1 MAVGGGTN
9 TTPSR
14 NRGGRAFKPGP
25 RWAFGGAA
33 VLALVVAGALVLVL
47 SGGSSNPNTRYGP
60 LPTWL
65 PKSVAT
71 AHAPTMEVATPAKP
85 ILSEEQGY
93 TVHAELPT
101 GSAEVTA
108 NGPLF
113 PAYVTKYAQS
123 GSWPNGKLVPSTFY
137 VTFANVKGT
146 IPIAVKDFDVLN
158 GNGERSLAK
167 SVTVKGGGKL
177 PSALHKGQTV
187 TLLVKANAL
196 EGQGTVRW
204 APQAP
209 KILVAWLWQLELD

>member
-1 MAVGGGTN
+1 MTVGTGTDAAPKQN
-9 TTPSR
+9 G
-14 NRGGRAFKPGP
+14 GGRAFKPGP

-33 VLALVVAGALVLVL
+33 VLALIVAGVLVL
-47 SGGSSNPNTRYGP
+47 LLNGSSSNPNNRYGP
-60 LPTWL
+60 LPSWL
-65 PKSVAT
+65 PKSAAT
-71 AHAPTMEVATPAKP
+71 EHAPKMEVATPAKP

-101 GSAEVTA
+101 GSADVTG

-113 PAYVTKYAQS
+113 PNYVTKYAQDGQWPS
-123 GSWPNGKLVPSTFY
+123 GKYVPSTFY
-137 VTFANVKGT
+137 VTFADVKGS
-146 IPIAVKDFDVLN
+146 IPIAAKDFDVLN
-158 GNGERSLAK
+158 GNGHRSLAK

-177 PSALHKGQTV
+177 PSAIQKGRTV
-187 TLLVKANAL
+187 TLVVKANAL

>member
-1 MAVGGGTN
+1 MAVGSDTN
-9 TTPSR
+9 VTPSR

-33 VLALVVAGALVLVL
+33 VVALVIAGVLVLVL
-47 SGGSSNPNTRYGP
+47 KGSSSNPNDKYGP

-71 AHAPTMEVATPAKP
+71 AHAPTMESATPAKP
-85 ILSEEQGY
+85 ILSEEEGY
-93 TVHAELPT
+93 TVHASLPT
-101 GSAEVTA
+101 GSADVTA

-113 PAYVTKYAQS
+113 PNYVTKYAENGQ
-123 GSWPNGKLVPSTFY
+123 WPNGKLVPSTFY
-137 VTFANVKGT
+137 VTFAEVKGT
-146 IPIAVKDFDVLN
+146 IPIVKRDFDVLN
-158 GNGERSLAK
+158 GNGQRSLAS
-167 SVTVKGGGKL
+167 SVVVKGGGKL

-187 TLLVKANAL
+187 TLVVKAGAL